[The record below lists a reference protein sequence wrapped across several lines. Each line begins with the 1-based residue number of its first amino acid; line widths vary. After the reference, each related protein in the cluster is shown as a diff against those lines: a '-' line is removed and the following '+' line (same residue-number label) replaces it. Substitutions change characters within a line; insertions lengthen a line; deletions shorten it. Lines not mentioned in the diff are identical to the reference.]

1 MHTVL
6 TIAILAF
13 REFFEAFL
21 IVSVFFGVSKRFDLK
36 QEKELL
42 LATTSGLAISVL
54 LPVIVFLL
62 GPTFKSLTSHENAE
76 LFEAYMLTFSGFF
89 IAYVVFSMHK
99 FLEPKRNQVLKQVK
113 EKLIQ
118 KEAFNVSL
126 FLTIVFFIAR
136 EGFEIAVLSAATTVF
151 SDFMS
156 NIAGLFIGFV
166 AAGIVGAG
174 LYFSYLKIPVCKI
187 FQYTEYTII
196 LFGAAMVKNGLAE
209 LVEQYMHIKVADLLP
224 INLAFLPS
232 DETFVGHI
240 VKQLFGFEQGYSLVM
255 LGIMGIYIAGMYLL
269 FLRPVKITAK

>member
-1 MHTVL
+1 MI

-21 IVSVFFGVSKRFDLK
+21 IVSVFFGVSKRFSLQK
-36 QEKELL
+36 EKELL
-42 LATTSGLAISVL
+42 LATISGLAISVL
-54 LPVIVFLL
+54 LPIVVFLL
-62 GPTFKSLTSHENAE
+62 GPSIKAWTNHENAE
-76 LFEAYMLTFSGFF
+76 LFEAYMLTFSGVF

-99 FLEPKRNQVLKQVK
+99 FLEPKRNQLLRHVK
-113 EKLIQ
+113 DKLIQ
-118 KEAFNVSL
+118 KEAFNISL

-156 NIAGLFIGFV
+156 NIAGLLIGFI

-209 LVEQYMHIKVADLLP
+209 LLEQYTHINIAELLP
-224 INLAFLPS
+224 IQLAFLPS
-232 DETFVGHI
+232 DETFLGHF
-240 VKQLFGFEQGYSLVM
+240 VKQLFGFEQGFSVVM
-255 LGIMGIYIAGMYLL
+255 LGIMGVYILGMYLL
-269 FLRPVKITAK
+269 FFRPVKVS